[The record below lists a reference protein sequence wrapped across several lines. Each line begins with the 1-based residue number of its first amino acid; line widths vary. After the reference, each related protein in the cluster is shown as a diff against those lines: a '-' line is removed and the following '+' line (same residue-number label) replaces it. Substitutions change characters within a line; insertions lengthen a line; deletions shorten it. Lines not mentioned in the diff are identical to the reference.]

1 MVCPVI
7 IYSLFQ
13 PLIIFFFLEKN
24 KRRYLDIM
32 SKLLCSI
39 QRKWIVIYIYKW
51 QTLYSKSSHEKGWET
66 DEIEVIHW
74 KSYPQFENL
83 IFSHV
88 KYIWKSVVSVLTCI
102 KAVFFLYL
110 FSWKQA
116 QMTFVR
122 ILLVNNGIHFGS
134 SHKTILLLGNTVIHE
149 EDQYVSVKTKS
160 QI

>member
-1 MVCPVI
+1 MKHRRKSFLKELLSGLSCHHLLTLPTS
-7 IYSLFQ
+7 YY
-13 PLIIFFFLEKN
+13 FFFLEKN

-102 KAVFFLYL
+102 KAVFFYIFLVESKLKWHLWEYFWSITGYILVPRTKL
-110 FSWKQA
+110 F
-116 QMTFVR
+116 
-122 ILLVNNGIHFGS
+122 
-134 SHKTILLLGNTVIHE
+134 
-149 EDQYVSVKTKS
+149 YC
-160 QI
+160 